1 MVSNGTMILQQTD
14 FLSSFVGSFQELRK
28 AEELFDVTLACEDE
42 TIEAHKVVISSCSP
56 FFRHVFSKTKQ
67 THPFIYLKGV
77 LMLLQN
83 FSGLLISTFG
93 LCNKSVV
100 SADCKEYI
108 SFINWVYLNHKRR
121 TCVIE
126 HLEYLKLNI
135 ILCIEFNA

>member
-1 MVSNGTMILQQTD
+1 MGVLPTGLGGTLVLKLMLNIINVSDNSLQVLTQSLLQTLQLKNVAGD
-14 FLSSFVGSFQELRK
+14 NVS
-28 AEELFDVTLACEDE
+28 
-42 TIEAHKVVISSCSP
+42 TIV
-56 FFRHVFSKTKQ
+56 
-67 THPFIYLKGV
+67 IYLKGV

-126 HLEYLKLNI
+126 HLEYLKLI
-135 ILCIEFNA
+135 IELCIRNKSGPHWLTTLEHGSL